1 MLKRFVASVLA
12 ISMFCGGFVFSVYAE
27 RNEEKQYIV
36 KLKPSEVRLMSSAGN
51 ENFST
56 VDEETLERL
65 LDENAVERYEE
76 DYSVELF
83 DDTESVIPAKK
94 YDDTTKWDLA
104 MIDADMLYDIHSTG
118 QNVKIAVIDSGVASH
133 DDLSGNILTGYNYLD
148 NSTDTKDAFGHGT
161 FVSGI
166 IAALDDGKGIIGAA
180 PDAKIVP
187 LKCFDK
193 KTTNVSVICKAIYGA
208 VNDYGCKII
217 NMSFGLAEDSE
228 FLREA
233 IDYAA
238 QKGVIMVAAVG
249 NYGKTD
255 LLYPAAYENV
265 IGVGAVDKDGKV
277 SDISQHNK
285 SVFVTAPG
293 ENVISTSYTD
303 KGGYVV
309 GTGTSYAAP
318 FVTAAAAVLLS
329 IDEDIDIQ
337 SLKEILSRSAVDK
350 GDEGYDE
357 YYGYGILNLKNC
369 AVNAMG
375 DISCYISPFETADEK
390 NSFVIYNNS
399 NEEFSGLFFCGQY
412 NGKEMKTF
420 TTQKLTVSA
429 GKTVAV
435 QTGLSEYSEK
445 YFVWS
450 GLENNEIV
458 SNMRNDAK
466 EEKTEEIE
474 EQQITVSV
482 DLSNETDKKCFSLL
496 AFGSDNSVIY
506 AVQDKIPENGIY
518 EWPLAQKDIIAED
531 DNKKLCEIS
540 VSVMVNGEKKTVPA
554 AVHEFEDNVVAPT
567 RTDKGYTEHICK
579 NCEYQY
585 SDSET
590 EPIGYFVTYDAN
602 GGENAPDKQNKRPG
616 TELAITEAAPVRE
629 GYTFLGW
636 SSDKDSD
643 DPEYI
648 AGASYTADED
658 ITLYAVWK
666 VNTYKLIYTVDNTE
680 YKTVEVKYGDKITA
694 ENNPSKSGYTFSGW
708 QNLPDTMPAEDVT
721 VTGTFTRKSSGG
733 GGGGGSSSG
742 GSSSKASLPSSTAK
756 SQESVKSQETVQS
769 QETSEQK
776 PDVKIPEE
784 KDYTVELFS
793 FSDVNEND
801 WFYKAVL
808 EVVSKGIVSGTSDT
822 TYEPEGTLTRAMFVT
837 MLHRYAGEPVTNYAI
852 CYSDIQNDMWYTEA
866 VRWASSTG
874 IVNGYDDNTFRPNE
888 PITREQ
894 AAAVLKRYAEFVNE
908 SNPIWNE
915 TNILSYKDADSI
927 SEWATD
933 SIRWA
938 VGAGVMKGKTDTT
951 IDPAAYI
958 TRAEIAQM
966 LVNYM
971 SAVENY
977 KADIKK

>member
-1 MLKRFVASVLA
+1 MLKKIIASVLA
-12 ISMFCGGFVFSVYAE
+12 ISMLCGGFVFSVYAE
-27 RNEEKQYIV
+27 SDEEKQYIV
-36 KLKPSEVRLMSSAGN
+36 KLKPADVRLMSSAGN
-51 ENFST
+51 EDFSI

-83 DDTESVIPAKK
+83 DDTASVIPAKK
-94 YDDTTKWDLA
+94 YDAETKWDLA

-133 DDLSGNILTGYNYLD
+133 DDLSGNVLTGYNYLD

-166 IAALDDGKGIIGAA
+166 IASLDDGKGIVGAS

-187 LKCFDK
+187 LKCFDQ
-193 KTTNVSVICKAIYGA
+193 KTTNVSVICRAIYGA
-208 VNDYGCKII
+208 VDDYGCKVI

-228 FLREA
+228 FLRKA

-277 SDISQHNK
+277 SDISQHNQ

-293 ENVISTSYTD
+293 VNVISTSHKD
-303 KGGYVV
+303 KSGYVA

-318 FVTAAAAVLLS
+318 FVTAAAAALLS
-329 IDEDIDIQ
+329 IDEGINAQ

-375 DISCYISPFETADEK
+375 DILYYISPAETVDEK

-399 NEEFSGLFFCGQY
+399 NKDFSGLFFGGQY
-412 NGKEMKTF
+412 NGKEMKTL
-420 TTQKLTVSA
+420 TTKDLTVSA
-429 GKTVAV
+429 GKTAAV
-435 QTGLSEYSEK
+435 QTDLSEYSEK

-450 GLENNEIV
+450 SLENNAVV

-482 DLSNETDKKCFSLL
+482 DLSKETGEKYFSLL
-496 AFGSDNSVIY
+496 AFGSDNTVIY

-518 EWPLAQKDIIAED
+518 EWSLPQKNIIAED
-531 DNKKLCEIS
+531 DNKKLCEVS

-567 RTDKGYTEHICK
+567 KTDKGYTEHICK
-579 NCEYQY
+579 NCGYKY

-602 GGENAPDKQNKRPG
+602 GGENAPDKQNKRPE
-616 TELAITEAAPVRE
+616 TELSLTEAAPVRV

-643 DPEYI
+643 NPEYT

-680 YKTVEVKYGDKITA
+680 YKMVEVKYGDKITA

-708 QNLPDTMPAEDVT
+708 QNLPDAMPAEDVT

-733 GGGGGSSSG
+733 GGGGGSSS
-742 GSSSKASLPSSTAK
+742 SSKASSSASTVK

-776 PDVKIPEE
+776 PDLNIPEE
-784 KDYTVELFS
+784 KNYTVELFS
-793 FSDVNEND
+793 FSDVNKND
-801 WFYKAVL
+801 WFYKAVS
-808 EVVSKGIVSGTSDT
+808 EVVAKGIVSGTSDT
-822 TYEPEGTLTRAMFVT
+822 TYEPEGTLTRAMFAV
-837 MLHRYAGEPVTNYAI
+837 MLHRYAGEPVANYAMS
-852 CYSDIQNDMWYTEA
+852 YSDLQNDMWYTEA

-874 IVNGYDDNTFRPNE
+874 IVKGYDDNTFRPDE
-888 PITREQ
+888 SITREQ
-894 AAAVLKRYAEFVNE
+894 AAAVLKRYAEFVDE
-908 SNPIWNE
+908 SNPLWNE

-927 SEWATD
+927 SEWAAD

-938 VGAGVMKGKTDTT
+938 VGAGVMKGKTDET
-951 IDPAAYI
+951 IDPKVNI

>member
-1 MLKRFVASVLA
+1 MLKKFVASVLA

-27 RNEEKQYIV
+27 SNEEKQYIV
-36 KLKPSEVRLMSSAGN
+36 KLKPSEARLMSNAGN
-51 ENFST
+51 EKFST

-83 DDTESVIPAKK
+83 DDTASVIPAKK
-94 YDDTTKWDLA
+94 YDDETKWDLA

-133 DDLSGNILTGYNYLD
+133 DDLSGNVLTGYNYLD
-148 NSTDTKDAFGHGT
+148 NSADTKDAFGHGT

-166 IAALDDGKGIIGAA
+166 IAALDDGKGIIGAS

-187 LKCFDK
+187 LKCFDQ
-193 KTTNVSVICKAIYGA
+193 KTTNVSVICRAIYGA
-208 VNDYGCKII
+208 VDDYGCKII

-277 SDISQHNK
+277 SEISQHNK

-293 ENVISTSYTD
+293 VNVVSTSYKD

-318 FVTAAAAVLLS
+318 FVTAAAAALLS
-329 IDEDIDIQ
+329 IDENINAQ
-337 SLKEILSRSAVDK
+337 TLKEILSRSAVDK
-350 GDEGYDE
+350 GDAGYDE

-375 DISCYISPFETADEK
+375 DVLYYISPAETVDEK

-399 NEEFSGLFFCGQY
+399 NKDFSGLFFCGQY
-412 NGKEMKTF
+412 NGKEMKTL
-420 TTQKLTVSA
+420 TTKGLTVSA
-429 GKTVAV
+429 AKTAAV
-435 QTGLSEYSEK
+435 QTDLSEYSEK
-445 YFVWS
+445 YFVWN
-450 GLENNEIV
+450 GLENNAVV
-458 SNMRNDAK
+458 SNMRNDSK
-466 EEKTEEIE
+466 EEKTGEIE

-482 DLSNETDKKCFSLL
+482 DLSKETGGKYFSLL
-496 AFGSDNSVIY
+496 AFGSDNTVIY

-518 EWPLAQKDIIAED
+518 EWSIPQKDIIAED

-540 VSVMVNGEKKTVPA
+540 VSVMLNGEKKTVPA
-554 AVHEFEDNVVAPT
+554 AVHEFEDIVVAPT
-567 RTDKGYTEHICK
+567 KTDKGYTEHICK
-579 NCEYQY
+579 NCEYKY
-585 SDSET
+585 SDGET

-629 GYTFLGW
+629 GYTFVGW
-636 SSDKDSD
+636 SSDEDSD
-643 DPEYI
+643 DSEYT

-658 ITLYAVWK
+658 ITLYAIWK

-680 YKTVEVKYGDKITA
+680 YKTVEVKYGEKITA
-694 ENNPSKSGYTFSGW
+694 EKNPTKSGYTFSGW

-733 GGGGGSSSG
+733 GGGGGSSS
-742 GSSSKASLPSSTAK
+742 SSKASSSASTVK
-756 SQESVKSQETVQS
+756 PQESVKSQETVQS

-776 PDVKIPEE
+776 PDLNIPEE

-793 FSDVNEND
+793 FSDVNKND
-801 WFYKAVL
+801 WFYKAVS
-808 EVVSKGIVSGTSDT
+808 EVVAKGIVSGTSDT
-822 TYEPEGTLTRAMFVT
+822 TYDPEGTLTRAMFVT
-837 MLHRYAGEPVTNYAI
+837 MLHRYAGEPVTNYAMS
-852 CYSDIQNDMWYTEA
+852 YSDIQNDTWYTEA

-874 IVNGYDDNTFRPNE
+874 IVKGYDDNIFCPDE
-888 PITREQ
+888 SITREQ
-894 AAAVLKRYAEFVNE
+894 AATVLKRYAEFVNE

-915 TNILSYKDADSI
+915 TNILSYQDADNI
-927 SEWATD
+927 SEWAAD

-977 KADIKK
+977 KSDIKK